1 VTVADGPAKG
11 RAGEHS
17 KEKIEMES
25 RIPQDIERQVFD
37 VIVIGAGI
45 NGAGVA
51 RDAAMR
57 GLRVLLLDKGDISS
71 GTTQWATRLIH
82 GGLRYLEHY
91 EFALVRES
99 LRDREALLHIAPHLV
114 KPLGFLVPIYDRN
127 SNGPL
132 IIRLGMNL
140 YDTLSY
146 DKSMARHK
154 MLGRKKVEE
163 REPGLNPEGLKA
175 AAFYYDAQVEYA
187 ERVAVEN
194 AISAR
199 DHGATIV
206 TYANVEH
213 LIIEN
218 NDVKGVEFTDVF
230 TGKSHEVRAPVTVN
244 VAGPWVDEVL
254 EELQKPGTD
263 KNVGRFM
270 GGTKGSHLIVDPFPG
285 APKGEALYV
294 EARKDGR
301 PYFIVPWNGRYLIG
315 TTDLRYEE
323 NLDYVKA
330 SEEEIQYLLDETNY
344 VIPGAR
350 LSREDVLFT
359 YSGVRPLPYNP
370 EGETGGVTRSHVVF
384 DHATGGSA
392 AGGKVKSQSAE
403 LPRVGG
409 LLSIIGGKLTTY
421 LNLSRQTTDAVFK
434 KLDRKGPKSTSRKT
448 PLPGSETSD
457 FAAFA
462 AGFRAASPLPEV
474 LRERLLKLYGVRA
487 AEVLKVGEEDP
498 DLLTPL
504 SPIES
509 VETALIGAEV
519 IWAFREEMAQTLSDV
534 LLRRTMAG
542 YGPRV
547 ALDVAEPAAQVAVEH
562 LGWDEERAEREVR
575 EYREWVERYTPKEYR
590 DREMSQA

>member
-1 VTVADGPAKG
+1 M
-11 RAGEHS
+11 S
-17 KEKIEMES
+17 S
-25 RIPQDIERQVFD
+25 RIPHDIERRAFD
-37 VIVIGAGI
+37 LIVVGAGI
-45 NGAGVA
+45 NGSGIA

-99 LRDREALLHIAPHLV
+99 LRDREAILHVAQHLV
-114 KPLGFLVPIYDRN
+114 KPLGFLVPIYDR
-127 SNGPL
+127 SSRGPL
-132 IIRLGMNL
+132 MIRLGMNV
-140 YDTLSY
+140 YDALSY
-146 DKSMARHK
+146 DRSMDRHK
-154 MLGRKKVEE
+154 MLSRKKVEE

-199 DHGATIV
+199 DNGATII
-206 TYANVEH
+206 TYANVER
-213 LIIEN
+213 LIVEN
-218 NDVKGVEFTDVF
+218 GDVRGVEFTDVF
-230 TGKSHEVRAPVTVN
+230 EGESYTASAPVTVN

-254 EELQKPGTD
+254 ADIQRPGTD
-263 KNVGRFM
+263 ENVGRFM

-285 APKGEALYV
+285 APEGEALYV

-323 NLDYVKA
+323 DLDYVRA
-330 SEEEIQYLLDETNY
+330 SEDEIQYLLDETNY
-344 VIPGAR
+344 VIPEAR

-359 YSGVRPLPYNP
+359 YAGVRPLPYNP

-384 DHATGGSA
+384 DHAKGGSA

-403 LPRVGG
+403 LPQVGG

-421 LNLSRQTTDAVFK
+421 LNLSRQTVDAVFE
-434 KLDRKGPKSTSRKT
+434 KLGRKAPKSTSRKV

-457 FAAFA
+457 FEAFA
-462 AGFRAASPLPEV
+462 AGFRSASTIPEV
-474 LRERLLKLYGVRA
+474 LSGRLLKLYGVRA
-487 AEVLKVGEEDP
+487 AEVLKVGEGDP
-498 DLLTPL
+498 ELLTPL
-504 SPIES
+504 SSIIS

-519 IWAFREEMAQTLSDV
+519 IWALREEMAQTLSDV

-547 ALDVAEPAAQVAVEH
+547 GLEVADAAAGIAVKH
-562 LGWDEERAEREVR
+562 LGWEQERAEREVR
-575 EYREWVERYTPKEYR
+575 EYREWIERYTPKEFR
-590 DREMSQA
+590 DRESSRA

>member
-1 VTVADGPAKG
+1 MP
-11 RAGEHS
+11 
-17 KEKIEMES
+17 S
-25 RIPQDIERQVFD
+25 RIPQDIESQVFD
-37 VIVIGAGI
+37 LIVVGAGI
-45 NGAGVA
+45 NGAGIA

-99 LRDREALLHIAPHLV
+99 LRDREAILHVAQHLV
-114 KPLGFLVPIYDRN
+114 KPLGFLVPIYDR
-127 SNGPL
+127 SSRGPL
-132 IIRLGMNL
+132 MIRLGMNV
-140 YDTLSY
+140 YDALSY
-146 DKSMARHK
+146 DRSMDRHK
-154 MLGRKKVEE
+154 MLSRKKVEE

-199 DHGATIV
+199 DNGATII
-206 TYANVEH
+206 TYANVER
-213 LIIEN
+213 LIMEDG
-218 NDVKGVEFTDVF
+218 DVKGVEFTDVF
-230 TGKSHEVRAPVTVN
+230 EGERYTARAPVTVN

-254 EELQKPGTD
+254 ADLRRPGTD
-263 KNVGRFM
+263 ENVGRFM

-285 APKGEALYV
+285 APEGEALYV

-315 TTDLRYEE
+315 TTDLRYEG
-323 NLDYVKA
+323 NLDHVSA
-330 SEEEIQYLLDETNY
+330 SEDEIQYLLDETNY
-344 VIPGAR
+344 VIPDAK

-359 YSGVRPLPYNP
+359 YAGVRPLPYNP

-384 DHATGGSA
+384 DHAKGGSA

-403 LPRVGG
+403 LPQVGG

-421 LNLSRQTTDAVFK
+421 LNLSRQTVDAVFE
-434 KLDRKGPKSTSRKT
+434 KLDRKAPKSTSRKV

-457 FAAFA
+457 FEAFA
-462 AGFRAASPLPEV
+462 AGFRSASTIPEV
-474 LRERLLKLYGVRA
+474 LCDRLLKLYGVRA
-487 AEVLKVGEEDP
+487 AEVLETGGDDP
-498 DLLTPL
+498 ELLTPL
-504 SPIES
+504 SSIVS

-519 IWAFREEMAQTLSDV
+519 IWALREEMAQTLSDV

-547 ALDVAEPAAQVAVEH
+547 GLDVAAAAAQVAVKH
-562 LGWDEERAEREVR
+562 LGWEDERAEREVR
-575 EYREWVERYTPKEYR
+575 EYREWIERYTPKEFR
-590 DREMSQA
+590 DRESSRA

>member
-1 VTVADGPAKG
+1 
-11 RAGEHS
+11 
-17 KEKIEMES
+17 MEP
-25 RIPQDIERQVFD
+25 RVPQDIERQVFD

-45 NGAGVA
+45 NGAGIA

-91 EFALVRES
+91 EFPLVRES

-114 KPLGFLVPIYDRN
+114 KPLGFLVPIYDR
-127 SNGPL
+127 SSRGPL
-132 IIRLGMNL
+132 MIRLGMNL
-140 YDTLSY
+140 YDALSY
-146 DKSMARHK
+146 DKSMDRHK
-154 MLGRKKVEE
+154 MLGRKKVLE

-187 ERVAVEN
+187 ERIAVEN

-199 DHGATIV
+199 DHGATILA
-206 TYANVEH
+206 YAKVER
-213 LIIEN
+213 LIIEEGS
-218 NDVKGVEFTDVF
+218 VKGVEFTDVL
-230 TGKSHEVRAPVTVN
+230 GGESYAVRAPVTVN
-244 VAGPWVDEVL
+244 VTGPWVDEVL
-254 EELQKPGTD
+254 TDLRRPGTD
-263 KNVGRFM
+263 ENVGRFM

-323 NLDYVKA
+323 ELDYVKA

-344 VIPGAR
+344 VIPEAG
-350 LSREDVLFT
+350 LTREDVLFT
-359 YSGVRPLPYNP
+359 YAGVRPLPYNP

-384 DHATGGSA
+384 DHAKGGSA
-392 AGGKVKSQSAE
+392 AGGEVKSQSAE

-421 LNLSRQTTDAVFK
+421 LNLSRQTVDAVFK
-434 KLDRKGPKSTSRKT
+434 KLDRKAPRSTSRKT

-457 FAAFA
+457 FEAFA
-462 AGFRAASPLPEV
+462 AGFRAGSTVPVA

-487 AEVLKVGEEDP
+487 AEVLKIAEVDP
-498 DLLTPL
+498 ELLTPL

-509 VETALIGAEV
+509 VETALVGAEV

-547 ALDVAEPAAQVAVEH
+547 ALDSVEAAARVAVEH
-562 LGWDEERAEREVR
+562 LGWDEGRAEREVR
-575 EYREWVERYTPKEYR
+575 EYREWIERYTPKEFR
-590 DREMSQA
+590 DREPSPA

>member
-1 VTVADGPAKG
+1 MP
-11 RAGEHS
+11 
-17 KEKIEMES
+17 S
-25 RIPQDIERQVFD
+25 RIPQDIERQAFD
-37 VIVIGAGI
+37 VIVVGAGI
-45 NGAGVA
+45 NGAGIA

-99 LRDREALLHIAPHLV
+99 LRDREAMLHIAPHLV
-114 KPLGFLVPIYDRN
+114 KPLGFLVPIYDSSSR
-127 SNGPL
+127 GPL
-132 IIRLGMNL
+132 MIRLGMNF
-140 YDTLSY
+140 YHALSY
-146 DKSMARHK
+146 DKSMDRHK
-154 MLGRKKVEE
+154 MLSRKKVED

-175 AAFYYDAQVEYA
+175 AAFYYDAQVEYP

-199 DHGATIV
+199 DNGATII
-206 TYANVEH
+206 TYAKVER
-213 LIIEN
+213 LIIEDG
-218 NDVKGVEFTDVF
+218 DVKGVEFTDVLE
-230 TGKSHEVRAPVTVN
+230 GERYAARAPVTVN

-254 EELQKPGTD
+254 ADLRRPGTD
-263 KNVGRFM
+263 ENAGRFM

-285 APKGEALYV
+285 APRGEALYV

-323 NLDYVKA
+323 DLDYVRA

-344 VIPGAR
+344 VIPEAR
-350 LSREDVLFT
+350 LSREDVLYT
-359 YSGVRPLPYNP
+359 YAGVRPLPYNP

-384 DHATGGSA
+384 DHAKGGSA
-392 AGGKVKSQSAE
+392 AGGKIKSQGAE
-403 LPRVGG
+403 LPQVGG

-421 LNLSRQTTDAVFK
+421 LNLSCQTVDAVFK
-434 KLDRKGPKSTSRKT
+434 KLGRKAPKSTSRKV
-448 PLPGSETSD
+448 PLPGGETSD
-457 FAAFA
+457 FEAFA
-462 AGFRAASPLPEV
+462 AGFKSASTIPE
-474 LRERLLKLYGVRA
+474 LLSDRLLKLYGVRA
-487 AEVLKVGEEDP
+487 AEVLELGEDDP
-498 DLLTPL
+498 ELLTPL

-547 ALDVAEPAAQVAVEH
+547 GLDVAAAAAEVAVKH
-562 LGWDEERAEREVR
+562 LGWDVERAEREVG
-575 EYREWVERYTPKEYR
+575 EYREWIERYTPQEFR
-590 DREMSQA
+590 DHEVSRA

>member
-1 VTVADGPAKG
+1 
-11 RAGEHS
+11 
-17 KEKIEMES
+17 MEP

-45 NGAGVA
+45 NGAGIA

-127 SNGPL
+127 AHGPL
-132 IIRLGMNL
+132 LIRLGMNL

-146 DKSMARHK
+146 DKSMDRHK
-154 MLGRKKVEE
+154 MLSRKKVED

-206 TYANVEH
+206 TYANVKR

-218 NDVKGVEFTDVF
+218 NDVKGVEFTDVLS
-230 TGKSHEVRAPVTVN
+230 GESHTARAPVTVN

-254 EELQKPGTD
+254 ADLQQPGTD
-263 KNVGRFM
+263 ENVGRFM
-270 GGTKGSHLIVDPFPG
+270 GGTKGSHLVVDAFPG

-323 NLDYVKA
+323 DLDYVKA

-344 VIPGAR
+344 VIPEAGLTR
-350 LSREDVLFT
+350 DDVLFT

-384 DHATGGSA
+384 DHAKGGSA

-403 LPRVGG
+403 LPQVGG

-457 FAAFA
+457 FGAFV
-462 AGFRAASPLPEV
+462 AGFKAASTIPDV
-474 LRERLLKLYGVRA
+474 LRDRLLKLYGVRA
-487 AEVLKVGEEDP
+487 AEVLALGEDDP

-534 LLRRTMAG
+534 LLRRTMVG
-542 YGPRV
+542 YGPKV
-547 ALDVAEPAAQVAVEH
+547 ALDSVEAAAEVAVKH
-562 LGWDEERAEREVR
+562 LGWDDERAEREVS
-575 EYREWVERYTPKEYR
+575 EYREWIKRYTPKEFM
-590 DREMSQA
+590 EPEPSPA

>member
-1 VTVADGPAKG
+1 
-11 RAGEHS
+11 
-17 KEKIEMES
+17 MEP

-45 NGAGVA
+45 NGAGIA

-57 GLRVLLLDKGDISS
+57 GLRVLLLDKGDISN

-99 LRDREALLHIAPHLV
+99 LRDREALLHIAAHLV

-127 SNGPL
+127 SHGPL
-132 IIRLGMNL
+132 LIRLGMNL

-146 DKSMARHK
+146 DKSMDRHK
-154 MLGRKKVEE
+154 MLGRKKVID
-163 REPGLNPEGLKA
+163 REPGLNPEGLRA

-199 DHGATIV
+199 DHGATII
-206 TYANVEH
+206 TYANVEN
-213 LIIEN
+213 LIIESG
-218 NDVKGVEFTDVF
+218 DVKGVEFTDVLSGERH
-230 TGKSHEVRAPVTVN
+230 TARAPVTVN

-254 EELQKPGTD
+254 EDLQQPGTD

-323 NLDYVKA
+323 DLDYVKA

-344 VIPGAR
+344 VIPEAN
-350 LSREDVLFT
+350 LTREDVLFT
-359 YSGVRPLPYNP
+359 YAGVRPLPYNP

-384 DHATGGSA
+384 DHAKGSSA

-403 LPRVGG
+403 LPQVGG

-434 KLDRKGPKSTSRKT
+434 KLDRKAPKSTSRKT

-457 FAAFA
+457 FDAFV
-462 AGFRAASPLPEV
+462 AGFEAASTVPEV
-474 LRERLLKLYGVRA
+474 LRDRLLKLYGVRA
-487 AEVLKVGEEDP
+487 AEVLKIAEDDP
-498 DLLTPL
+498 NLLTPL

-519 IWAFREEMAQTLSDV
+519 LWAFREEMAQTLSDV

-547 ALDVAEPAAQVAVEH
+547 ALDVVEPAAQVAVNH
-562 LGWDEERAEREVR
+562 LGWTQQRAEREVR
-575 EYREWVERYTPKEYR
+575 EYREWIERYTPKEFT
-590 DREMSQA
+590 DHQPSPA

>member
-1 VTVADGPAKG
+1 MA
-11 RAGEHS
+11 
-17 KEKIEMES
+17 S
-25 RIPQDIERQVFD
+25 RIPQDIERQAFD
-37 VIVIGAGI
+37 VIVVGAGI

-82 GGLRYLEHY
+82 GGLRYLEYY

-99 LRDREALLHIAPHLV
+99 LRDREALLHVAQHLV
-114 KPLGFLVPIYDRN
+114 RPLGFLVPIYDR
-127 SNGPL
+127 SSRGPL
-132 IIRLGMNL
+132 MIRRGMNA
-140 YDTLSY
+140 YDVLSY
-146 DKSMARHK
+146 DRSMDRHK
-154 MLGRKKVEE
+154 MLNRKKVQD

-199 DHGATIV
+199 NYGATVI
-206 TYANVEH
+206 TYANVED
-213 LIIEN
+213 LIVEN
-218 NDVKGVEFTDVF
+218 GDVKGVEFTDVF
-230 TGKSHEVRAPVTVN
+230 EGERYSVRASVTVN

-254 EELQKPGTD
+254 ADLHRPVTD
-263 KNVGRFM
+263 ENARRFM

-285 APKGEALYV
+285 APEGEALYV

-315 TTDLRYEE
+315 TTDIRYEGD
-323 NLDYVKA
+323 LDYVKA

-344 VIPGAR
+344 VIPEAR
-350 LSREDVLFT
+350 LSRDDVLYT
-359 YSGVRPLPYNP
+359 YAGVRPLPHNP

-384 DHATGGSA
+384 DHAKGGSA
-392 AGGKVKSQSAE
+392 AGGKVKHIDTG
-403 LPRVGG
+403 LPHVGG
-409 LLSIIGGKLTTY
+409 LLSIVGGKLTTY
-421 LNLSRQTTDAVFK
+421 LNLSRQTVDVVFK
-434 KLDRKGPKSTSRKT
+434 KLHRKAPRSTSRKV

-457 FAAFA
+457 FGAFA
-462 AGFRAASPLPEV
+462 AGFKSASTIPEV
-474 LRERLLKLYGVRA
+474 LSERLLKLYGVRA
-487 AEVLKVGEEDP
+487 AEVLRVGEDDP
-498 DLLTPL
+498 ELLTPL
-504 SPIES
+504 SPIVS

-519 IWAFREEMAQTLSDV
+519 IWAFREEMAETLSDV

-547 ALDVAEPAAQVAVEH
+547 GLDVAEAAAEVAVKH
-562 LGWDEERAEREVR
+562 LGWEQERAEREVR
-575 EYREWVERYTPKEYR
+575 EYREWIERYTPKEFM
-590 DREMSQA
+590 DRESSPA

>member
-1 VTVADGPAKG
+1 M
-11 RAGEHS
+11 S
-17 KEKIEMES
+17 S
-25 RIPQDIERQVFD
+25 RIPQDIERQAFD
-37 VIVIGAGI
+37 LIVVGAGI

-114 KPLGFLVPIYDRN
+114 RPLGFLVPIYDRN
-127 SNGPL
+127 AHGPL

-146 DKSMARHK
+146 DKSMDRHK
-154 MLGRKKVEE
+154 MLSRKKVEE

-175 AAFYYDAQVEYA
+175 AAFYYDAQVEYP

-199 DHGATIV
+199 DHGATVI
-206 TYANVEH
+206 TYANVEN
-213 LIIEN
+213 LIIEGG
-218 NDVKGVEFTDVF
+218 DVKGVEFTDVL
-230 TGKSHEVRAPVTVN
+230 TGESHTARAPVTVN

-254 EELQKPGTD
+254 AELQVPGTD

-270 GGTKGSHLIVDPFPG
+270 GGTKGSHLIVDEFPG

-315 TTDLRYEE
+315 TTDIRYEGD
-323 NLDYVKA
+323 LDYVSA

-350 LSREDVLFT
+350 LSRDDVLYT
-359 YSGVRPLPYNP
+359 YAGVRPLPHQP
-370 EGETGGVTRSHVVF
+370 GGETGGVTRSHVVF
-384 DHATGGSA
+384 DHAKGGSA
-392 AGGKVKSQSAE
+392 AGGKITRSDVE
-403 LPRVGG
+403 LPQVGG
-409 LLSIIGGKLTTY
+409 LLSVIGGKLTTY
-421 LNLSRQTTDAVFK
+421 LNLSRQTVDAVYK
-434 KLDRKGPKSTSRKT
+434 KLDRKAPKSRSRKV

-457 FAAFA
+457 FEAFA
-462 AGFRAASPLPEV
+462 AGFKSASTIPEV
-474 LRERLLKLYGVRA
+474 LSDRL
-487 AEVLKVGEEDP
+487 
-498 DLLTPL
+498 
-504 SPIES
+504 
-509 VETALIGAEV
+509 
-519 IWAFREEMAQTLSDV
+519 
-534 LLRRTMAG
+534 
-542 YGPRV
+542 
-547 ALDVAEPAAQVAVEH
+547 
-562 LGWDEERAEREVR
+562 
-575 EYREWVERYTPKEYR
+575 
-590 DREMSQA
+590 

>member
-1 VTVADGPAKG
+1 
-11 RAGEHS
+11 
-17 KEKIEMES
+17 MES
-25 RIPQDIERQVFD
+25 RVPQDIERQVFD

-45 NGAGVA
+45 NGAGIA

-99 LRDREALLHIAPHLV
+99 LRDREALLHIAQHLV
-114 KPLGFLVPIYDRN
+114 KPLGFLVPIYKGN
-127 SNGPL
+127 SHGPL
-132 IIRLGMNL
+132 LVRMGMNL

-146 DKSMARHK
+146 DKSMDRHK
-154 MLGRKKVEE
+154 MLGRKQVEE
-163 REPGLNPEGLKA
+163 REPGLNTDGLKA

-199 DHGATIV
+199 DHGATVV
-206 TYANVEH
+206 TYANVEN
-213 LIIEN
+213 LIIEGGN
-218 NDVKGVEFTDVF
+218 VKGVEFTDVF
-230 TGKSHEVRAPVTVN
+230 TGESHTARAPVTVN

-254 EELQKPGTD
+254 AELQAPGSD
-263 KNVGRFM
+263 DNVGRFM
-270 GGTKGSHLIVDPFPG
+270 GGTKGSHLIVDAFPG
-285 APKGEALYV
+285 APEGEALYV

-323 NLDYVKA
+323 NLDYIKA
-330 SEEEIQYLLDETNY
+330 SEEEIEYLLDETNY
-344 VIPGAR
+344 VIPEANLTR
-350 LSREDVLFT
+350 DDVLFT

-384 DHATGGSA
+384 DHAKGESA

-403 LPRVGG
+403 LPPVGG

-434 KLDRKGPKSTSRKT
+434 KLDRKAPKSRARKT
-448 PLPGSETSD
+448 PLPGSETAD
-457 FAAFA
+457 FGSFVD
-462 AGFRAASPLPEV
+462 GFKAASTVPGV
-474 LRERLLKLYGVRA
+474 VRDRLLKLYGVRA
-487 AEVLKVGEEDP
+487 SEVLAIGEDDP

-547 ALDVAEPAAQVAVEH
+547 ARDVVEPAAQVAVQH
-562 LGWDEERAEREVR
+562 LGWDEERAEREVNT
-575 EYREWVERYTPKEYR
+575 YLEWIERYTPKDFGEG
-590 DREMSQA
+590 EPSPA